1 MTTLDTAEPPAR
13 AIEPADPLLRVER
26 LRVRADDDRRGA
38 GRDLV
43 NDVSFDVRRGEVL
56 AIVGESG
63 SGKSTICLS
72 ILGLLSRGAAVQEG
86 TIRFRGLELA
96 NASERIL
103 RRVRGAKIGVVFQD
117 PLASLDPVR
126 SVGSQ
131 LIEARVVHGLSGR
144 KDAKLWAQEMLSTLG
159 LAEPK
164 RAMRAY
170 PGTFSGGMRQ
180 RVCVGIAFSAQPE
193 LVIADEPTT
202 SLDVSLQGRVL
213 RLMLDQAA
221 RYGTAIILV
230 SHDVSVVRSVS
241 HRVIVMYG
249 GRQLERGTT
258 KRVMNRPASP
268 YTRALLSAIPRID
281 PEQRGK
287 PLPTIA
293 SSTSQMEERG
303 CPFAGRCPNV
313 LDRCRAEFPPELR
326 VSDDPNHAV
335 WCWNPVEAAS

>member
-1 MTTLDTAEPPAR
+1 VTTIDEPDAPALEI
-13 AIEPADPLLRVER
+13 AQGDALLRVER
-26 LRVRADDDRRGA
+26 LRVHAEAGSGG
-38 GRDLV
+38 GRDLIK
-43 NDVSFDVRRGEVL
+43 DLSFEVRPSEVL

-72 ILGLLSRGAAVQEG
+72 ILGLLGTNVAVPEG
-86 TIRFRGLELA
+86 SIRLGDVDLA
-96 NASERIL
+96 NAPERTL

-131 LIEARVVHGLSGR
+131 LIEARIIHGLSRR
-144 KDAKLWAQEMLSTLG
+144 KEAKLWAQDMLRTLRF
-159 LAEPK
+159 AEPK

-180 RVCVGIAFSAQPE
+180 RICVGIAFSAQPQ

-213 RLMLDQAA
+213 RLILDHAA
-221 RYGTAIILV
+221 DYGTSVILV

-241 HRVIVMYG
+241 DRVMVMYG

-258 KRVMNRPASP
+258 QRVLNRPASP
-268 YTRALLSAIPRID
+268 YTRALLGAIPRID

-287 PLPTIA
+287 PLATIG
-293 SSTSQMEERG
+293 SSTGHVGDNG
-303 CPFAGRCPNV
+303 CPFAGRCPKV
-313 LDRCRAEFPPELR
+313 LDRCRTEFPHERR
-326 VSDDPNHAV
+326 VGGDPDHAV
-335 WCWNPVEAAS
+335 WCWNPVEATS